1 MNKAL
6 FLQGELVF
14 GSQNLSDENR
24 AALKAELLN
33 DNIETVEDDFD
44 DSVLPHLDS
53 AKAAISTTF
62 VPKSD
67 DPETFEKINCN

>member
-24 AALKAELLN
+24 AALKAELAT
-33 DNIETVEDDFD
+33 DGIETIENDFD
-44 DSVLPHLDS
+44 DSVLPHLDC

-62 VPKSD
+62 VPKTND
-67 DPETFEKINCN
+67 TEAFEKIIYN